1 MAKALTGRILAA
13 SQPVHDRLSIGIDFG
28 TTNTVV
34 VAIALPGEPVC
45 AAQFHDDR
53 ELSDIYRSVL
63 CFEHLDHYDTPSHAG
78 MKAIRAFLESVYE
91 TRFIQSFKSHVASR
105 AFEETRIFNR
115 GFRFEDLLSIFFRH
129 AMADAAGEFD
139 GRGARIVS
147 GRPVTFVGAAPD
159 ETLALERYAEAY
171 RRVGLADPAY
181 VYEPVAAAYYYA
193 QRLRS
198 DALALVCDFGGGTSD
213 FSLIRFKRRG
223 NLVAATPLGHA
234 GVGIAGDS
242 FDYRIIDAVVSPH
255 LGKGTLFRSFDKILP
270 VPQHYHTSF
279 ARWHQLAMLKT
290 PKHIRELERLERAS
304 LSPDKIAKLLD
315 VIRNDWGFNIYRAVS
330 DAKISLSSAE
340 STRFSLKLG
349 GLDIDERITREDFER
364 WIAGDIAR
372 IERTVDDLLIGEG
385 INARDVDSVFL
396 TGGSSLIPAV
406 RRIFAARFG
415 DERLAEGHNF
425 LSVAYGLALI
435 GLENDVEPWLAS
447 PAAT

>member
-1 MAKALTGRILAA
+1 M
-13 SQPVHDRLSIGIDFG
+13 HDRLSIGIDFG

-34 VAIALPGEPVC
+34 AVARPGEPVR

-63 CFEHLDHYDTPSHAG
+63 CFEHLDRYDTPSHAG

-129 AMADAAGEFD
+129 AMADAAGEFE

-213 FSLIRFKRRG
+213 FSLIRFRR
-223 NLVAATPLGHA
+223 
-234 GVGIAGDS
+234 
-242 FDYRIIDAVVSPH
+242 
-255 LGKGTLFRSFDKILP
+255 RSN
-270 VPQHYHTSF
+270 
-279 ARWHQLAMLKT
+279 
-290 PKHIRELERLERAS
+290 LERF
-304 LSPDKIAKLLD
+304 P
-315 VIRNDWGFNIYRAVS
+315 
-330 DAKISLSSAE
+330 
-340 STRFSLKLG
+340 
-349 GLDIDERITREDFER
+349 
-364 WIAGDIAR
+364 AG
-372 IERTVDDLLIGEG
+372 
-385 INARDVDSVFL
+385 
-396 TGGSSLIPAV
+396 
-406 RRIFAARFG
+406 
-415 DERLAEGHNF
+415 
-425 LSVAYGLALI
+425 
-435 GLENDVEPWLAS
+435 
-447 PAAT
+447 